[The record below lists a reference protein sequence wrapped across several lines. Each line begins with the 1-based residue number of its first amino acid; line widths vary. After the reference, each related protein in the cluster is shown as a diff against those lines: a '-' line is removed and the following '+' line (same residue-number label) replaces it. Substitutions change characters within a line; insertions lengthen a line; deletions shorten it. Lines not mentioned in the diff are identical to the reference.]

1 MLFILDV
8 VLSFSPTSLR
18 SVYSIT
24 NGANND
30 RWRLMDAASDE
41 DDEDWR
47 AFRAKLV
54 MSEGDSSSTDDI
66 TSSSSEDD
74 DDLDGF
80 GALFKDTATTTFTPL
95 DPEQWAY
102 DSGKVIEKGA
112 VILGGVEQDFGFG
125 LRQQYFHKA
134 VILVLDYDEATFT
147 KGIILNRPSDRM
159 MDDDVNDGL
168 KWRVWFGGD
177 VQGLDS
183 VLPDIICLHSLKS
196 EEAKEASVKVMKDIQ
211 WTSFENA
218 KKLVK
223 KGIASGPDDFWLFAG
238 YAGWGPQQL
247 AGELDRKSWYM
258 CATDSQTL
266 LTELARQSKG
276 VDVRE
281 AGLDVWQLLM
291 GMIGKEETANE
302 CSGSFD
308 DYMLKE
314 WSLANL
320 AQSDQTGEI
329 GMTKSVKGGM
339 EISSGS
345 VDQLMMDAAQLA
357 LSQDI
362 SAGTLLRASSADR
375 SPFLLT
381 KQNLHHSLVLVVLE
395 DDNVSLACMLNH
407 PANKGYDV
415 TNSKKERSSIPIRYG
430 GDYAI
435 KGQGAMMWIHCSSK
449 LRNTGIGEPLGKE
462 CSIYKCTE
470 EDAKSA
476 ISCGVA
482 NEDDFLITSGLMVW
496 PKRLG
501 GSLSDEVKQGTF
513 EVVDSSKIIEVFQSL
528 QKQKVLTKD
537 NLERNLEISDE
548 AWIKSARSDTPS
560 RDEKITLT
568 VGIGEGFDEDDES
581 FVFNTDKKVS
591 ELSKE
596 AQTKW
601 VATFLLGE
609 PTLK

>member
-1 MLFILDV
+1 MLCILDI
-8 VLSFSPTSLR
+8 VLSFSPASMR
-18 SVYSIT
+18 SVCSIT
-24 NGANND
+24 NGND
-30 RWRLMDAASDE
+30 RWRLMDAASSEE
-41 DDEDWR
+41 DGEDWR

-54 MSEGDSSSTDDI
+54 MSESDSSSSIPTDDV
-66 TSSSSEDD
+66 SSSGED

-80 GALFKDTATTTFTPL
+80 GALFKDTATTSFTPL

-125 LRQQYFHKA
+125 LRQQYFHKG

-183 VLPDIICLHSLKS
+183 MIPDIICLHSLKS
-196 EEAKEASVKVMKDIQ
+196 DEAKEASVKVMKDIQ
-211 WTSFENA
+211 WTSFDNA

-223 KGIASGPDDFWLFAG
+223 KGLAMPDDFWLFAG
-238 YAGWGPQQL
+238 YAGWGPRQL

-281 AGLDVWQLLM
+281 AGLDVWGLLM

-329 GMTKSVKGGM
+329 GMTKSITGGM

-407 PANKGYDV
+407 PANKGCDV
-415 TNSKKERSSIPIRYG
+415 TTSKKERCSIPIRYG

-449 LRNTGIGEPLGKE
+449 LRETGIGEPLGKE
-462 CSIYKCTE
+462 CSVYKCTE

-482 NEDDFLITSGLMVW
+482 NENDFLITSGLMVW

-513 EVVDSSKIIEVFQSL
+513 ELVESSKIEDVFQTL
-528 QKQKVLTKD
+528 QKQEVLSKD
-537 NLERNLEISDE
+537 NLERNLEISNE
-548 AWIKSARSDTPS
+548 AWIKSARSDTSPP
-560 RDEKITLT
+560 RDEKSTLT

-581 FVFNTDKKVS
+581 FVFNSDKKVS
-591 ELSKE
+591 ELCKE
-596 AQTKW
+596 AQKKW

-609 PTLK
+609 PSLK